1 MADSDFLEFADLIV
15 GLARED
21 YSRLTAVSP
30 ELNQEMLSKIE
41 QNIEKARRTV
51 TDDVIID
58 RMASYSAS
66 VYEAMDAAIE
76 LFRQIR
82 FYVSKAF
89 RDKPTVQ
96 NEFGL
101 NDFDKAK
108 ASQSKMITFLANLEE
123 VCKEYETQLLA
134 VACPKSLLENIRPT
148 YTALLEANK
157 KQELYKRKRITLTA
171 ERIARYNE
179 VFDSLQPIIETA
191 KFVFENDKIR
201 QKLYMPYAGN
211 SEERKKRIFKLQKD
225 KITTITNVVK
235 AGDLYQIENTGSTE
249 VEIYVGASENAERTQ
264 PFVVVAPKTELEIMI
279 GADVAYDK
287 TAPVQMLLAKI
298 RGEGSEGQI
307 EVLRL

>member
-21 YSRLTAVSP
+21 KPRLTAVSP
-30 ELNQEMLSKIE
+30 ELSDNALADIE
-41 QNIEKARRTV
+41 KNIEIARRTI

-58 RMASYSAS
+58 RMASRSAS
-66 VYEAMDAAIE
+66 VYEAMDAAVEI
-76 LFRQIR
+76 FRQIR

-89 RDKPTVQ
+89 KDKPTVQ

-108 ASQSKMITFLANLEE
+108 VSQPKMITFLANLEE
-123 VCKEYETQLLA
+123 VCKEYEAQLLA
-134 VACPKSLLENIRPT
+134 VACPKSLIESIGPAYMT
-148 YTALLEANK
+148 LLEANK

-191 KFVFENDKIR
+191 KFVFDSDKTR
-201 QKLYMPYAGN
+201 QKLYMPYAGS
-211 SEERKKRIFKLQKD
+211 SEERKSRILKLQKD
-225 KITTITNVVK
+225 KVAVLADTVK
-235 AGDLYQIENTGSTE
+235 AGDLYQIENTGSAE

-264 PFVVVAPKTELEIMI
+264 PLVVLAPKTEIEVMV
-279 GADVAYDK
+279 GADVSFDK
-287 TAPVQMLLAKI
+287 TAPTQILLAKI

-307 EVLRL
+307 EVLRV